1 MSKLVFKIVVTLL
14 FLLPLTIVSQT
25 LDDAF
30 DINTSGVIAERFRMT
45 IIAENLANNMTLKD
59 EETGLPYQKKYLNL
73 VAGEKGVKID
83 SIGRSTEPFGR
94 YFDPA
99 AAQSDENGYFYVPK
113 VHMPHEMITLKH
125 TEALFD
131 ANISAFKLTKAMYH
145 TSIDLLN

>member
-1 MSKLVFKIVVTLL
+1 MRNSIKYSLFIILVSPIFL
-14 FLLPLTIVSQT
+14 FSQT

-30 DINTSGVIAERFRMT
+30 DINMSGIIAERFRMT

-73 VAGEKGVKID
+73 VAGERGVKIE

-99 AAQSDENGYFYVPK
+99 APQSDENGYFYVPN

-131 ANISAFKLTKAMYH
+131 ANISAFKLTKAMYQ
-145 TSIDLLN
+145 TSIDLMK

>member
-1 MSKLVFKIVVTLL
+1 MSKLFFKIVVTLL

-99 AAQSDENGYFYVPK
+99 APQSDENGYFYVPN

-131 ANISAFKLTKAMYH
+131 ANISAFKLTKAMYQ
-145 TSIDLLN
+145 TSIDLLK